1 MVVDPGSKRSHKS
14 RSQSWSVPPKKTLPP
29 SKQQDRVLKKIIA
42 KSEVLRAGQKER
54 VSTGRFS
61 DHLLKYFRDP
71 LISTAS
77 LLYSKVRELV
87 AGSFQDK

>member
-29 SKQQDRVLKKIIA
+29 SKQQDRVLKKMIA
-42 KSEVLRAGQKER
+42 KSEVPRAGQKKER
-54 VSTGRFS
+54 VSTSRFS

-71 LISTAS
+71 PL
-77 LLYSKVRELV
+77 
-87 AGSFQDK
+87 DKYR